1 MFVVYG
7 GFLKWRISHDIT
19 IGIRQLFYWNP
30 WFWDSTILENH
41 HILIEFHHES
51 TIKEVLDLHVE
62 VDARSDTFAPA
73 SPHINTIN
81 CIQLHSIAIV
91 EACEFGASK
100 ILIIRAIIPHICD
113 MPDMRCPRCQW
124 SFEWDNIKGTPFGQ
138 CLKKWR
144 FHWKHLY
151 TWGDFPSLL
160 PVWPNAWWRDFLMRL
175 SISVCILYNVLL
187 HSSSCFACSVCCLDP
202 FVFLYPPVVYVSNLI
217 TAKHPRAWNNNV
229 CCSKFNSCCKKIHV
243 SWFIVHLHL

>member
-138 CLKKWR
+138 CLKKMEVSLETP
-144 FHWKHLY
+144 LY
-151 TWGDFPSLL
+151 MGWFSITASSLAQPLMTW
-160 PVWPNAWWRDFLMRL
+160 FLDEAVY
-175 SISVCILYNVLL
+175 IC
-187 HSSSCFACSVCCLDP
+187 
-202 FVFLYPPVVYVSNLI
+202 LYPL
-217 TAKHPRAWNNNV
+217 
-229 CCSKFNSCCKKIHV
+229 
-243 SWFIVHLHL
+243 